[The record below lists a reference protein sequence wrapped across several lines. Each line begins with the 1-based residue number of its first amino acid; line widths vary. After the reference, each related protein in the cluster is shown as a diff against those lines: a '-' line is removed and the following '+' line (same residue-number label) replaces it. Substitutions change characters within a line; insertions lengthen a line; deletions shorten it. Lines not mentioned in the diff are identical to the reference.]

1 MTSTTTRI
9 RKALAAL
16 VVITA
21 LAVPSLAAA
30 SPAPETGS
38 YSAGN
43 PAQSAPAPDVVVT
56 SAEPGFSWGDAAIG
70 ASIALAGLA
79 IVLGLVLSIRAARD
93 DRNRFRL
100 T

>member
-21 LAVPSLAAA
+21 LAIPSLAAA

-38 YSAGN
+38 YAAGN

-56 SAEPGFSWGDAAIG
+56 SADPGFSWGDAAIG
-70 ASIALAGLA
+70 ASIALALA
-79 IVLGLVLSIRAARD
+79 FVALGCALVVRAHRSDRD
-93 DRNRFRL
+93 RFRL